1 MALINSRQFR
11 LSNLQLEG
19 SEEEAEI
26 LQYLRA
32 DITRMEILLCNNN
45 IVMIVLEDKAHCLKL
60 EEYLPKSKISY
71 NFTKIR
77 YQELKI
83 RKKIQSTE
91 VSDDVYDEPTK

>member
-1 MALINSRQFR
+1 MALIDSRQFR

-45 IVMIVLEDKAHCLKL
+45 LVLIVLEDKTHCLKL
-60 EEYLPKSKISY
+60 
-71 NFTKIR
+71 
-77 YQELKI
+77 
-83 RKKIQSTE
+83 
-91 VSDDVYDEPTK
+91 